1 MSIKKGDG
9 TSEKHE
15 SAKPLIWQKLPH
27 DRLIVEVSLWSA
39 DCTRLAEEI
48 KKVDAFADMY
58 HIDVTDGHF
67 VPGFLFFADLVA
79 ALRPLTARPFHV
91 HLMTTNPLAH
101 IADFVSAGADLISI
115 HAENGTIVPAAL
127 DAIHHQGIAAGLV
140 LGLDV
145 QPETIV
151 PYLELVNLVL
161 MMGTP
166 MGVKGVKPSSHVFD
180 RVRKMK
186 ALISQEGLNE
196 QVKVFADGGI
206 REHTVPNLRSAGAD
220 GVIAG
225 SIVFKSANLDETF
238 NWLHGLKS

>member
-1 MSIKKGDG
+1 MYIKKTNGAN
-9 TSEKHE
+9 EKFE
-15 SAKPLIWQKLPH
+15 TAKQSIWKKLPN
-27 DRLIVEVSLWSA
+27 DQLIIEASLWSA
-39 DCTRLAEEI
+39 DVTRLADEI
-48 KKVDAFADMY
+48 KRVDSFADMY
-58 HIDVTDGHF
+58 HIDVSDGHF

-101 IADFVSAGADLISI
+101 ITDFASAGADLISI

-127 DAIHHQGIAAGLV
+127 DAIRQKGIATGLV

-145 QPETIV
+145 QPETIT

-166 MGVKGVKPSSHVFD
+166 MGVKGVKPSSHVYN
-180 RVRKMK
+180 RVKK
-186 ALISQEGLNE
+186 VKSLISQEGLDK

-206 REHTVPNLRSAGAD
+206 REQTVPKLRSVGVD

-225 SIVFKSANLDETF
+225 SIVFKSANLSETF

>member
-1 MSIKKGDG
+1 MSINKSID
-9 TSEKHE
+9 TNEKLEISRH
-15 SAKPLIWQKLPH
+15 SIWQQQPL

-39 DCTRLAEEI
+39 DVTRLADEI
-48 KKVDAFADMY
+48 KRVDAFADMY
-58 HIDVTDGHF
+58 HIDVSDGHF

-79 ALRPLTARPFHV
+79 ALRPLTARPLHV

-101 IADFVSAGADLISI
+101 IADFASAGADLISV

-127 DAIHHQGIAAGLV
+127 DAIRHLGIAAGLV

-145 QPETIV
+145 LPETIA
-151 PYLELVNLVL
+151 PYLELVNMVL

-166 MGVKGVKPSSHVFD
+166 MGVKGVKPSRHVYD

-186 ALISQEGLNE
+186 TLISQEGLDK
-196 QVKVFADGGI
+196 QIKVFADGGI
-206 REHTVPNLRSAGAD
+206 REHTVAKLRSAGAD

-225 SIVFKSANLDETF
+225 SIIFKSINLDETF

>member
-1 MSIKKGDG
+1 MSIKKAN
-9 TSEKHE
+9 SAEE
-15 SAKPLIWQKLPH
+15 SHDPARPIIWHQLPH

-39 DCTRLAEEI
+39 DITHLADEI
-48 KKVDAFADMY
+48 KRVDAFADLY
-58 HIDVTDGHF
+58 HIDVSDGHF
-67 VPGFLFFADLVA
+67 VPGLLFCASLVA
-79 ALRPLTARPFHV
+79 AIRPLTKRPFHV

-101 IADFVSAGADLISI
+101 IPDFISAGADLISV

-127 DAIHHQGIAAGLV
+127 DAIRHQGVAAGLV
-140 LGLDV
+140 LGLGV

-151 PYLELVNLVL
+151 PYLELVNLVV

-166 MGVKGVKPSSHVFD
+166 MGVKGVKPSSHIYD

-186 ALISQEGLNE
+186 ALISQERLNE

-206 REHTVPNLRSAGAD
+206 REQTVPKLRSSGAD

-225 SIVFKSANLDETF
+225 SIVFKSANLDKTF
-238 NWLHGLKS
+238 HWLHGLKN